1 MRDLAFYGPEL
12 SENEGQTL
20 YQACQV
26 DLKGPF
32 DLASI
37 PLRNAILR
45 LVERPLRMM
54 LRRTIYVPFPPLR
67 AFFDPWSV
75 VIADP
80 EAFALGSAAAELSHG
95 VVGGLIVGL
104 AVVSSIGEPA
114 AVSVADAAE
123 HQACVD
129 IPVAFDVSIP
139 VSLLLTGADSAGHP
153 RFLAFPNIDLY
164 ASSSSS
170 AEVAG

>member
-1 MRDLAFYGPEL
+1 
-12 SENEGQTL
+12 
-20 YQACQV
+20 
-26 DLKGPF
+26 
-32 DLASI
+32 
-37 PLRNAILR
+37 
-45 LVERPLRMM
+45 
-54 LRRTIYVPFPPLR
+54 
-67 AFFDPWSV
+67 

-80 EAFALGSAAAELSHG
+80 EAFAPGSAAAELSHR
-95 VVGGLIVGL
+95 VVGGSIVGL

-114 AVSVADAAE
+114 ALSVADDAE
-123 HQACVD
+123 HQACVR